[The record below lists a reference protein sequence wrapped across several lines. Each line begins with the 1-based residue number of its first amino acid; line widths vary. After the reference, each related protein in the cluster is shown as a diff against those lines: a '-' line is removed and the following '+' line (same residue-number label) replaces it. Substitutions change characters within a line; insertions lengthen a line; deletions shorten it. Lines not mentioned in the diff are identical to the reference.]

1 MEILEFQLGIPSVNL
16 ETMSLSPKLAKYIP
30 VRLRVKHQM
39 VPIKIENDSLTS
51 RWKTL
56 STLLRLRTRA

>member
-1 MEILEFQLGIPSVNL
+1 
-16 ETMSLSPKLAKYIP
+16 MSLSPKLAKYIP